1 MIMMM
6 LSFEFEFWILLV
18 NAFETAGP
26 KRNKAKQPQQKS
38 KKKWH
43 TSITYKT
50 TRTNNKKLH
59 NIEEVE
65 TDRPKV
71 DIPYRD
77 RDR

>member
-1 MIMMM
+1 M
-6 LSFEFEFWILLV
+6 V

-38 KKKWH
+38 KKWH

-65 TDRPKV
+65 TDRQTDRKKV
-71 DIPYRD
+71 DRPD
-77 RDR
+77 RDWDRW

>member
-1 MIMMM
+1 M
-6 LSFEFEFWILLV
+6 LLKQLDQEKIRQNSH
-18 NAFETAGP
+18 N
-26 KRNKAKQPQQKS
+26 RKA
-38 KKKWH
+38 KKWH

-65 TDRPKV
+65 TDRQKDRQKV
-71 DIPYRD
+71 DIPDRD